1 MQAFLEFV
9 VSGLVNHP
17 ESVSVTPVDQGGATL
32 YELRMNPDD
41 VGKVIGRGG
50 MTISAIRALTH
61 VGAAKKGRRCAVEIV
76 EERPR
81 RSDR

>member
-17 ESVSVTPVDQGGATL
+17 ESVSVTPVEHGNNTL

-41 VGKVIGRGG
+41 VGKVIGRSG
-50 MTISAIRALTH
+50 MTIGAIRSLAQ
-61 VGAAKKGRRCAVEIV
+61 VGAAKAGRRCAVEIV
-76 EERPR
+76 EDRPR
-81 RSDR
+81 RAHR

>member
-17 ESVSVTPVDQGGATL
+17 ESVAVARVDQGGGTL
-32 YELRMNPDD
+32 YELRMNPED
-41 VGKVIGRGG
+41 VGKVIGRNG
-50 MTISAIRALTH
+50 MTISAIRTLAQI
-61 VGAAKKGRRCAVEIV
+61 GAERKGTRCAVEIV

-81 RSDR
+81 RGDR

>member
-17 ESVSVTPVDQGGATL
+17 EAVSVTPVERGGATE
-32 YELRMNPDD
+32 YELRMNPED

-50 MTISAIRALTH
+50 MTISAIRSLAQ
-61 VGAAKKGRRCAVEIV
+61 VGAARKGARCHVEVV
-76 EERPR
+76 EDRPR
-81 RSDR
+81 RGDH

>member
-17 ESVSVTPVDQGGATL
+17 ESVSVSRVDQGGSTL
-32 YELRMNPDD
+32 YELRMNPED
-41 VGKVIGRGG
+41 VGKVIGRNG
-50 MTISAIRALTH
+50 MTIGAIRTLAQ
-61 VGAAKKGRRCAVEIV
+61 VGAAQKGARCAVEIV

-81 RSDR
+81 RGDR